1 VVCGEGGLR
10 KRLGGFGIHLRL
22 LGIVRFSFG
31 EWKRGLE
38 KKICTLCVIL
48 MEDGERLD
56 FLMLF

>member
-1 VVCGEGGLR
+1 MWGRGTKKKV
-10 KRLGGFGIHLRL
+10 GIHLRL